1 MPEYTKLTS
10 ESNQEPEK
18 QEVSNLVEPGF
29 YKSWYA
35 GLQFL
40 KATLLTRSKL
50 AIAFFAVCIF
60 DALGPAIPGINLV
73 ELGLLF
79 FIAHDVIQRAR
90 AEKEGRPVEEVVK
103 ETAGVETT
111 MFFNSFIFSF
121 WFLLLSLLLVIPGL
135 WFVSRASLAI
145 IFVSV
150 ERKNAIDSFFS
161 SFDLTKGHFRKTLGY
176 MFFAPLSIFL
186 AALSPA
192 FFIGLLGALFL
203 EPAGFTSTIES
214 LDKLFDLVYFPVLNL
229 LQVSVYIP
237 MYDLYWYYKKLKE
250 EKEAVSN

>member
-1 MPEYTKLTS
+1 MTS

-35 GLQFL
+35 GLRFL

-73 ELGLLF
+73 EIGLLF

-111 MFFNSFIFSF
+111 MFFNTFIFGF
-121 WFLLLSLLLVIPGL
+121 WFVLLTLLLIAPGL
-135 WFVSRASLAI
+135 WFVGRASLAI

-150 ERKNAIDSFFS
+150 ERKSAIDGIFS
-161 SFDLTKGHFRKTLGY
+161 SFDLTKGHVKKTLGY

-186 AALSPA
+186 AALSPS
-192 FFIGLLGALFL
+192 FGLGILEALFL

-214 LDKLFDLVYFPVLNL
+214 LDKVFNLVFLPLLNL
-229 LQVSVYIP
+229 LQISIYTP

-250 EKEAVSN
+250 EKEASSI